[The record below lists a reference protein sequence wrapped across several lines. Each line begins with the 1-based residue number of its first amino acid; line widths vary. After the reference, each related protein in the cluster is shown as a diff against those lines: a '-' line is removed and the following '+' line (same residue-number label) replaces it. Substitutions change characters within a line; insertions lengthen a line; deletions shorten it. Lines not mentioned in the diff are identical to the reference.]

1 MRILIQIGLIQLA
14 VAAVTGWAVV
24 AWRERPHWLE
34 RLRIVAPRRLL
45 QLHIDYV
52 MMGLILI
59 AVGLVVPD
67 LPTVLAIAL
76 IFGTTVNPLLFL
88 PLAFGR
94 LDEKLPFRIVSVIS
108 FVSVCVG
115 LIGAAIVY

>member
-24 AWRERPHWLE
+24 VWRERPHWLE

-45 QLHIDYV
+45 QLHLDYV
-52 MMGLILI
+52 MMGLILV
-59 AVGLVVPD
+59 AVGTVVPD
-67 LPTVLAIAL
+67 LPGFLVAAL

-94 LDEKLPFRIVSVIS
+94 YDEKLPYRIVSVVS
-108 FVSVCVG
+108 FLAVCVG